1 MFKSVNRTL
10 GLVLAGSMVGLVG
23 CMAFPGGAPLV
34 TGATGTMDLAMVG
47 SAYTV
52 ASLATAA
59 QPEQPTYT
67 SVMFVPDEIK
77 VHYAGPLS
85 AEDAQQA
92 PEDIEG
98 EEAPVIDETTTQ
110 GGAENPIPA
119 DGWITF
125 KVKEG
130 FAAIDLTKLDG
141 ASQAITFGSTPLP
154 VGKYDQI
161 RLVAGKPGSPATQ
174 NPLDWTGVLNETDVS
189 GKYFLPSNRLHISQ
203 GFEIREGYKT
213 DLKFS
218 FDAKTA
224 MVKAGD
230 KTILKPASVKVFA
243 DYEKI
248 VTATPSPEP
257 SATPAP

>member
-1 MFKSVNRTL
+1 MFKSVNRLL
-10 GLVLAGSMVGLVG
+10 GLVLAGSMVGMVG
-23 CMAFPGGAPLV
+23 CMALPNGAPLV
-34 TGATGTMDLAMVG
+34 TGATGTMDLGLAG

-52 ASLATAA
+52 ASLTTAA
-59 QPEQPTYT
+59 QPEKPTYT

-85 AEDAQQA
+85 AEEAQEA

-98 EEAPVIDETTTQ
+98 EEAPVIDETSTQ
-110 GGAENPIPA
+110 AGAEDPIPA

-130 FAAIDLTKLDG
+130 FAAIDLMTLDG
-141 ASQAITFGSTPLP
+141 ASQSITFGSTPLP
-154 VGKYDQI
+154 VGKYDKI

-174 NPLDWTGVLNETDVS
+174 NPLDWTGVLNQGDVS
-189 GKYFLPSNRLHISQ
+189 GKYFLPSNRLHINQ

-218 FDAKTA
+218 FDAETA

-248 VTATPSPEP
+248 VTPSPEP
-257 SATPAP
+257 SSTPAP